1 MTLSYQLFTLYI
13 LLHLYVYIIVFN
25 ICFCCFATV
34 VPDDI
39 GPHGAHEDHQPRS
52 LTPPTP
58 PAHAEQFPPPPSP
71 HPMRQRAVAQ
81 LRPVSV
87 PEIVR
92 AMAGSDP
99 TRQIADFDRH
109 YMPEGQPAAEASS
122 RGTTDAHRA
131 GLKINANGISRSLS
145 EVFAY
150 LTHGTASL
158 EEARKLLS
166 IITNVHHNMK
176 FICFYTLI
184 YIMTFLF
191 IQLDFKPADIKHSS
205 LRTMAKHVRRAMLPG
220 NHEVFQKSFAE
231 GNATALHPPHSLDNI

>member
-1 MTLSYQLFTLYI
+1 
-13 LLHLYVYIIVFN
+13 
-25 ICFCCFATV
+25 
-34 VPDDI
+34 
-39 GPHGAHEDHQPRS
+39 
-52 LTPPTP
+52 
-58 PAHAEQFPPPPSP
+58 
-71 HPMRQRAVAQ
+71 MRQRAVAQ

-131 GLKINANGISRSLS
+131 ELKTNANGISRSLS

-158 EEARKLLS
+158 EEARKILS
-166 IITNVHHNMK
+166 VITNVHPNCNLKIMK
-176 FICFYTLI
+176 LICFITLL
-184 YIMTFLF
+184 YIITFLF
-191 IQLDFKPADIKHSS
+191 L
-205 LRTMAKHVRRAMLPG
+205 
-220 NHEVFQKSFAE
+220 
-231 GNATALHPPHSLDNI
+231 